1 MSVAIGSVLLL
12 VASFLLGAVIVLAG
26 FGIILFIGRYIRKA
40 RSKTAR
46 DHWQHGPGVI
56 ADQTGTSF
64 VAPRK

>member
-26 FGIILFIGRYIRKA
+26 FGIILLLGSYFRKA
-40 RSKTAR
+40 RRKTAR
-46 DHWQHGPGVI
+46 GNWEHGPGVI
-56 ADQTGTSF
+56 ADRTGTSF